1 MIVGKYQRRYLRA
14 PHKGKLLYLDGRH
27 AYTAQVLNIS
37 EDGMLVENIPNFP
50 ETEELPVMLS
60 LPQYPLLKGLT
71 FDDLVQF
78 RPENLSRTIFRA
90 KARIVRKAELSRDIS
105 NLFKSKVGMQ
115 FVRIL
120 PHDKKV
126 IEEYVSTFGINL
138 IHLQTLIDS
147 YNFDEDAR
155 LRTRIVARLLGYEED
170 AKMAQLRMMVSADY
184 QSLQWL

>member
-1 MIVGKYQRRYLRA
+1 MIVGNYQRRYLRA
-14 PHKGKLLYLDGRH
+14 PHKGKMLYLDGQH
-27 AYTAQVLNIS
+27 VYTAQVLNIS

-50 ETEELPVMLS
+50 EAEELPLMLS

-71 FDDLVQF
+71 FEDLVQF

-90 KARIVRKAELSRDIS
+90 KVRIVRKGELARDIS
-105 NLFKSKVGMQ
+105 NLFKAKVGMQ
-115 FVRIL
+115 YVRIL

-138 IHLQTLIDS
+138 IHLQTLIDA
-147 YNFDEDAR
+147 YNFDEDAK
-155 LRTRIVARLLGYEED
+155 LRTRVVAKLLGYQED
-170 AKMAQLRMMVSADY
+170 LKVAQLRIQIASDY